1 MHAVLPCHLYP
12 HRLFCTVWLALLAPD
27 MLRHAQE
34 IEAAVH
40 NKLLPAT
47 FRTSLCS
54 TALTDGVACPLGER
68 CFNAH
73 SLDEL
78 RVNAA
83 INLKLLPMDYKLTLC
98 EAYCNSGAHLLVESS
113 CGSCAMIPCALTVVS
128 FSLPH
133 REVRAR
139 SPVQRGAWGA

>member
-1 MHAVLPCHLYP
+1 M
-12 HRLFCTVWLALLAPD
+12 F
-27 MLRHAQE
+27 RHVQE

-73 SLDEL
+73 SLEEL
-78 RVNAA
+78 RITAA

-98 EAYCNSGAHLLVESS
+98 EAHCNSGASQKASTRSSWVPITCAVDDHLLSPL
-113 CGSCAMIPCALTVVS
+113 CAGNCERGI
-128 FSLPH
+128 
-133 REVRAR
+133 
-139 SPVQRGAWGA
+139 PVQRGARGAAAARQ

>member
-1 MHAVLPCHLYP
+1 MFSASAHTLCPAPFGSL
-12 HRLFCTVWLALLAPD
+12 LLAHET
-27 MLRHAQE
+27 LRRAQE

-54 TALTDGVACPLGER
+54 TVLTDGVACPLGER

-73 SLDEL
+73 GLDEL
-78 RVNAA
+78 RTNAA

-98 EAYCNSGAHLLVESS
+98 EAYCNSGAHLRVECTATSTR
-113 CGSCAMIPCALTVVS
+113 GS
-128 FSLPH
+128 
-133 REVRAR
+133 
-139 SPVQRGAWGA
+139 